1 MNKKLRDLSPAE
13 IKSYAER
20 GIIQIVIKN
29 KLPTQIEDT
38 PEYKK
43 HKDLAGQPIHISE
56 AARKYKIPHPT
67 ISRYVTK
74 GIIKTLGKD
83 GNKVLLDESF
93 VAYVK
98 EVIKRKKAGQG
109 KSFFNKDGTPYI

>member
-1 MNKKLRDLSPAE
+1 MKNIRDIPAAE
-13 IKSYAER
+13 LKSLIER
-20 GIIQIVIKN
+20 GIIKVVKTSKI
-29 KLPTQIEDT
+29 PTRVEET

-43 HKDLAGQPIHISE
+43 TAHLAGKPIHISE

-74 GIIKTLGKD
+74 GIIRTLGKD